1 MADGVCVPMTSVAD
15 EEEHIDSVS
24 PLESTVVVRNAARP
38 STQVQYVRG
47 PRLTDPVGVGVT
59 VVTMQ
64 LAIVVGAVV
73 GAKEN
78 VMFEKLASEVD
89 EGTVHMVVGVEVED
103 VPAGGDVEGARRQ
116 PSVSFEP

>member
-1 MADGVCVPMTSVAD
+1 MTSVAD
-15 EEEHIDSVS
+15 DEEHIDRGF
-24 PLESTVVVRNAARP
+24 PLGSTVVVRYAARP

-47 PRLTDPVGVGVT
+47 PRLSDPVGVGVT

-64 LAIVVGAVV
+64 LAIVVGTVV

-78 VMFEKLASEVD
+78 VMFEKLDSEAD
-89 EGTVHMVVGVEVED
+89 EGTVDIVVGVEVED
-103 VPAGGDVEGARRQ
+103 ALAGRDVEGARRQ